1 MKRKRPAVPVAVAE
15 QVKSETVRVPGLSP
29 LDIGKIAAFSLLLF
43 VSMTVQTGRF
53 SLILGVAALAL
64 SVGKGP
70 LRRLRERLCVPVLGL
85 VAFAVMNGLAAIYS
99 SFGSYAVNEF
109 YKIFASI
116 SLVVILLVRFD
127 KFHVR
132 GLLWGIGAVCAAI
145 SLLCIDAASVSV
157 LYDGFVSVAEAL
169 GANYSELQQDIWGA
183 RVTGIYGD
191 ANVSGCMLA
200 VGSLVSLYLA
210 DSGRSWKE
218 KLPACVLLGVCAQG
232 FFLSMSRGAILCFAL
247 ALVVWLL
254 AAEKTRRMPLFFLSL
269 STALVTVATSMVS
282 MRAVNTASLLPD
294 LMALVSGLLVF
305 GLWLGVSRTALVKLA
320 GRSGR
325 IVLIT
330 VLALV
335 VLAGGYLLAA
345 TRITAPYTFRSE
357 SSFSRNLHLDGGE
370 YVVSGD
376 WDSDLTLI
384 ITMRENEKD
393 ALAGTDTTLYYG
405 AISVAQFT
413 VPEGGGTVQMSFFS
427 GDGNTIRSVVLSD
440 GTSVPLDYPLL
451 PRFLVNR
458 LQENLFSSS
467 SFLMRVQYL
476 KDGWKLFAK
485 SPLRGHGLGASEGL
499 LTSVQPFFYESKYLH
514 CHVLQVMV
522 EMGLLGL
529 IGFLMLLGGTLWLL
543 LKGLRTE
550 ERQLAAVLLACWV
563 MINIHSLMEIN
574 FSIRAYQ
581 CLAYTMMLLAVV
593 CFGRPISE
601 KVVKV
606 GGWILAG
613 CIWAYLAVFGALLES
628 HRMVEREVREFS
640 TNSVSEFM
648 GTLERYIRR
657 DVFDHEQNQLTYVG
671 NAAILKDSRYNGNMR
686 RYVEELRK
694 SGTYPAC
701 SGLARYYYLPRGEF
715 EELFACSREG
725 IAQEASAAD
734 AWNLQLNFYRNEVLA
749 AAGVEHIDMFID
761 GVLALQDYLEEYSQ
775 GRLEEIVLSDENQ
788 TFLKAVASARE
799 AGMPAEGT
807 YLYLTQVLGYGE
819 TEAGTPAE

>member
-1 MKRKRPAVPVAVAE
+1 MKRKKPAVVPAVEMEQPVSSPVTDW
-15 QVKSETVRVPGLSP
+15 ETSH
-29 LDIGKIAAFSLLLF
+29 LDKVWACLFSALLF
-43 VSMTVQTGRF
+43 VSMTIQTGRMA
-53 SLILGVAALAL
+53 LILAALAL
-64 SVGKGP
+64 ALSIGKGP
-70 LRRLRERLCVPVLGL
+70 LRRLRERMCVPVLGL

-99 SFGSYAVNEF
+99 SFGSYAVSEF
-109 YKIFASI
+109 YKIIAAFSM
-116 SLVVILLVRFD
+116 VVILLTRFD
-127 KFHVR
+127 KKHIR
-132 GLLWGIGAVCAAI
+132 GLLWGVSAVCALIALI
-145 SLLCIDAASVSV
+145 SIDAVSAG
-157 LYDGFVSVAEAL
+157 LLFRPFNSLMELL
-169 GANYSELQQDIWGA
+169 GTSFSNLLQNIEGT
-183 RVTGIYGD
+183 RITGIYND
-191 ANVSGCMLA
+191 ANVSGNIFAL
-200 VGSLVSLYLA
+200 GSLIALYLTITA
-210 DSGRSWKE
+210 EKRRSA
-218 KLPACVLLGVCAQG
+218 LVACLMLGICAHG
-232 FFLSMSRGAILCFAL
+232 FFLSTSRGAILCFAL
-247 ALVVWLL
+247 ALLVWLL
-254 AAEKTRRMPLFFLSL
+254 TVEKTRRMPLFFLSL
-269 STALVTVATSMVS
+269 AAALVTVATSMVS

-320 GRSGR
+320 ERSGR
-325 IVLIT
+325 VILVT
-330 VLALV
+330 VLALA

-345 TRITAPYTFRSE
+345 TRITAPYTFESE
-357 SSFSRNLHLDGGE
+357 SSFSRSLHLDGGE

-384 ITMRENEKD
+384 ITMQENEKD
-393 ALAGTDTTLYYG
+393 VLAGKYSTLYYG
-405 AISVAQFT
+405 AISIAEFT
-413 VPEGGGTVQMSFFS
+413 VPQGGGTVEMRFAS

-458 LQENLFSSS
+458 LQGDLLSSS

-485 SPLRGHGLGASEGL
+485 SPLLGHGLGASEGL

-563 MINIHSLMEIN
+563 MINTHSLMEIN

-628 HRMVEREVREFS
+628 HRMVEREVQEFS

-648 GTLERYIRR
+648 GTLESYIRR

-671 NAAILKDSRYNGNMR
+671 NAVLLDDSRYNGNMQ
-686 RYVEELRK
+686 RYAEKLRA
-694 SGTYPAC
+694 SGTYTAC
-701 SGLARYYYLPRGEF
+701 SGLAQYYYLPRGQF
-715 EELFACSREG
+715 EDLFACSREG

-734 AWNLQLNFYRNEVLA
+734 AWNLQLDFYRNDVLA
-749 AAGVEHIDMFID
+749 AAGAEHMDEFTD
-761 GVLALQDYLEEYSQ
+761 GVLALQDYLDEYSQ
-775 GRLEEIVLSDENQ
+775 GRMEEIALSDENQ
-788 TFLKAVASARE
+788 MFLNAVSSVRE
-799 AGMPAEGT
+799 SGMEAENAWM
-807 YLYLTQVLGYGE
+807 YLTEILGYGQVE
-819 TEAGTPAE
+819 